1 MATYQQN
8 LEQRPLG
15 RRSLS
20 SCVLRGMGLWVSTF
34 IGLAIVFALSGL
46 RPDLEWL
53 LAAMGGPATLVAV
66 FAVNLESAWVFGLI
80 SMVVFVAFQRFTFA
94 WVWCVIWIG
103 VGLGF
108 VFWAAHKI
116 SIT

>member
-1 MATYQQN
+1 MDTYQQN
-8 LEQRPLG
+8 LEQRSLG

-20 SCVLRGMGLWVSTF
+20 SCVLRGMGLWVSAF
-34 IGLAIVFALSGL
+34 IGCAIVFALSGL

-53 LAAMGGPATLVAV
+53 LAAMGGPATLVSV
-66 FAVNLESAWVFGLI
+66 YAVNLESAWVVGLL
-80 SMVVFVAFQRFTFA
+80 SMVAFVAFQRSTFA
-94 WVWCVIWIG
+94 WVWCVVWIG

-108 VFWAAHKI
+108 VLWAAHKI